1 MKNQNITIVEVAKL
15 AGVSTATVSRTLSN
29 PDVVRPTT
37 RDRVIS
43 AITQLDWQPN
53 EQARQMA
60 LLLGRYRK
68 GLRN

>member
-68 GLRN
+68 GLRK